1 MGYIFNSIMR
11 DIERDRKKRRKAVQN
26 QRIEKAA
33 AVALRRLV
41 NGVRCPV
48 CWQEAYVAKYLTQPS
63 KVPANAGVRLRDL
76 PRGTPV
82 PPVVLCTCPEGHQ
95 WQVQNGQL
103 LAVPPRPDRRVR
115 G

>member
-1 MGYIFNSIMR
+1 MGYLWNQYMR
-11 DIERDRKKRRKAVQN
+11 DRDKQLKQARKQRNERAM
-26 QRIEKAA
+26 

-41 NGVRCPV
+41 NGVRCPK
-48 CWQEAYVAKYLTQPS
+48 CWQEAYVAKYLTVPS

-82 PPVVLCTCPEGHQ
+82 PPTVLCTCPDGHQ
-95 WQVQNGQL
+95 YHVQNGRL
-103 LAVPPRPDRRVR
+103 VLTPPPNRRVR